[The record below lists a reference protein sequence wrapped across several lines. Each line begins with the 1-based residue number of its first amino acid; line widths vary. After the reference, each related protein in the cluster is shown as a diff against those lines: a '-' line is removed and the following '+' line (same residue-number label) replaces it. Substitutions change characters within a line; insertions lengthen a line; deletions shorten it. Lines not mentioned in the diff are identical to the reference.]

1 MSSNYRVPVGLL
13 SQSEEVKKSRFLT
26 YLRHVSGKEAVR
38 EWLVA
43 MRHEHPAARHLC
55 WACVAAAPWDS
66 QSYGFCDDGEPSG
79 TAGKPLLNLLLGSGL
94 GEIAIVVVRYYGGIK
109 LGTGGLVRAY
119 SYGASELLS
128 SVATRL
134 VVASQPFS
142 LCCSYEEL
150 PLCQWLMEQFV
161 CESVAYSY
169 EEQVCVTG
177 LCPLTVQED
186 FILAVRNRSHG
197 RIRVSWFEDK

>member
-1 MSSNYRVPVGLL
+1 M
-13 SQSEEVKKSRFLT
+13 
-26 YLRHVSGKEAVR
+26 
-38 EWLVA
+38 
-43 MRHEHPAARHLC
+43 
-55 WACVAAAPWDS
+55 
-66 QSYGFCDDGEPSG
+66 
-79 TAGKPLLNLLLGSGL
+79 LNLLLGSGL

-150 PLCQWLMEQFV
+150 PLCQWLMEQFG
-161 CESVAYSY
+161 CESVVYSY
-169 EEQVCVTG
+169 EEQVCVSG
-177 LCPLTVQED
+177 LCPLAGQEE
-186 FILAVRNRSHG
+186 FILAARNRSHG
-197 RIRVSWFEDK
+197 RIRVSWCEDR